1 MYQNQSKNV
10 SSGDNQ
16 QETAKWLEK
25 VASDIGYYIS
35 GFVDGEGSFNIS
47 IRKHPGYK
55 LGWKTSLTF
64 NVSQKGAQSLELL
77 KATFQCG
84 YVRKRWDNIHYFE
97 IVEFEKI
104 ISRVIPFFQKYK
116 LRSEKGKD
124 FQIFSNVAVLMKNGE
139 HLTANGII
147 KILELRKPMNY
158 GGKNRRLKI
167 QEIIANLEGSSE
179 TTRQTSLK
187 TEMI

>member
-1 MYQNQSKNV
+1 MYQNQSKKA

-16 QETAKWLEK
+16 QETTKWLK
-25 VASDIGYYIS
+25 SIASDIGYYIS

-77 KATFQCG
+77 KNTFQCG
-84 YVRKRWDNIHYFE
+84 YVRKRWDNIHYYE

-104 ISRVIPFFQKYK
+104 ISRVIPFFEKFK

-124 FQIFSNVAVLMKNGE
+124 FLIFRNVAELMKNGE
-139 HLTANGII
+139 HLTINGII

-158 GGKNRRLKI
+158 GGKNRRLKV
-167 QEIIANLEGSSE
+167 QEIIADLKGSSE
-179 TTRQTSLK
+179 TIRQTLC
-187 TEMI
+187 